1 VGRVIERLKLTV
13 AYDGRLF
20 SGWQSQPNQNG
31 IQDHLNRALSYLL
44 SEPVKLQGAGRT
56 DAGVHALGQ
65 MAHVDVPPGKMKS
78 MAWMA
83 AVNAH
88 LPAEIR
94 VLRCQ
99 ETPAHFHAQY
109 SAIGKVYRYRIW
121 NAAVFHP
128 LEVGRSWHVPQSLDL
143 DVLQSACDQLT
154 GTHDFASFAA
164 NRGQAPETTIRTV
177 QHIRIQ
183 RRKELLAVEFEGN
196 GFLYRMVRMLTG
208 TIVRVASRRADLN
221 WIGELLAK
229 PGKTKTNCTAP
240 AAGLYLVKVKYPRA
254 I

>member
-1 VGRVIERLKLTV
+1 MGRVIERLKLTV

-20 SGWQSQPNQNG
+20 SGWQSQANQNG
-31 IQDHLNRALSYLL
+31 IQDHLQRAFSHLL
-44 SEPVKLQGAGRT
+44 SEPVKLYGAGRT

-65 MAHVDVPPGKMKS
+65 MAHVDVPMGKMIPP
-78 MAWMA
+78 AWMA

-88 LPAEIR
+88 LPGEIR
-94 VLRCQ
+94 VIQCQ
-99 ETPAHFHAQY
+99 AAAAHYHAQY

-121 NAAVFHP
+121 NATVFHP

-143 DVLQSACDQLT
+143 DTLQGACDRLI

-164 NRGQAPETTIRTV
+164 NRGQAPETTIRTIR
-177 QHIRIQ
+177 HIGIQ
-183 RRKELLAVEFEGN
+183 RRKELLIMEFDGN

-221 WIGELLAK
+221 WIAELLAS

-240 AAGLYLVKVKYPRA
+240 AAGLYLVKVKYQ
-254 I
+254 